1 MYSLC
6 ISKRRNMLL
15 FISVIVL
22 FTIIEP
28 AYLGGIEP
36 LHSLYRICKIGIA
49 ACILLYFIIVK
60 RKTNIYILVVAGFA
74 SVGII
79 STILNK
85 GAIYESFR
93 RGAYMLALA
102 LFMSIVIEIDSRVLL
117 KALSI
122 VLGLYV
128 HINMLT
134 RILYP
139 NGLFV
144 DELVGYKNCWF
155 LGYDNLAAIIIIL
168 AQIVSVFRIVVDQN
182 RAMFW
187 DKSVVISGAVFLF
200 WQQIATGI
208 LAECLFIFILMI
220 MRNPD
225 TRRMVGK
232 AQIFVIGMFALFIFL
247 QFFSIQQPGAIAR
260 LFVKLGKDGTLTWRM
275 LLWQRVWKDISS
287 TWSFWGL
294 GIHDSLDYVSRF
306 GSATVSHFHCNYLQ
320 VLYERGIVGMILLFA
335 MFYYPAHCFDNRKKE
350 YPSMIILGGL
360 AAIMLIWQVEA
371 YFNVTTY
378 FIVALTLLYYS
389 DKIEPSVLAETQK
402 LKCHRRIRLCRRML
416 T

>member
-1 MYSLC
+1 MRN
-6 ISKRRNMLL
+6 ISSHKNILL
-15 FISVIVL
+15 FISVIVF

-28 AYLGGIEP
+28 SYFNRIE
-36 LHSLYRICKIGIA
+36 LLNSLNTMCKIMIS
-49 ACILLYFIIVK
+49 ACVVFCFIVVK
-60 RKTNIYILVVAGFA
+60 RKVNLYILLIAGFELL
-74 SVGII
+74 GMI
-79 STILNK
+79 STIFSGGSIYQCFKK
-85 GAIYESFR
+85 GAYVLI
-93 RGAYMLALA
+93 LA
-102 LFMSIVIEIDSRVLL
+102 LFMSIMIDINSQVLL

-128 HINMLT
+128 HINMIT

-168 AQIVSVFRIVVDQN
+168 AQAVSVFRIVVGQN

-187 DKSVVISGAVFLF
+187 DKSVVIDGAVFLF

-208 LAECLFIFILMI
+208 LAELLFFFILII

-225 TRRMVGK
+225 IRRMVGK
-232 AQIFVIGMFALFIFL
+232 AKIFVIGMFALFIFL
-247 QFFSIQQPGAIAR
+247 QFFSIKQPGAIAR

-294 GIHDSLDYVSRF
+294 GIHDPLDYASRF

-320 VLYERGIVGMILLFA
+320 VLYERGIIGMILLFA

-371 YFNVTTY
+371 YFTVTTY

-389 DKIEPSVLAETQK
+389 DKIEPSALPETQK
-402 LKCHRRIRLCRRML
+402 LKCHRKIRLCRRMF

>member
-1 MYSLC
+1 MRN
-6 ISKRRNMLL
+6 ISRHKNIFL
-15 FISVIVL
+15 FISVIVI

-28 AYLGGIEP
+28 AYFNRIE
-36 LHSLYRICKIGIA
+36 LLNSLNMMCKIMIS
-49 ACILLYFIIVK
+49 ACVVLYFIVVK
-60 RKTNIYILVVAGFA
+60 RKVNLYLLLIAGFELLG
-74 SVGII
+74 VI
-79 STILNK
+79 STIFNEGSIYQCFKK
-85 GAIYESFR
+85 GAYVLI
-93 RGAYMLALA
+93 LA
-102 LFMSIVIEIDSRVLL
+102 LFMSIMIDINSQVLL

-144 DELVGYKNCWF
+144 DELAGYKNCWF

-168 AQIVSVFRIVVDQN
+168 AQTVSVFRIVVDQN

-200 WQQIATGI
+200 WQQIATGM
-208 LAECLFIFILMI
+208 LAECLFFFILMI
-220 MRNPD
+220 MRNSD
-225 TRRMVGK
+225 IRRMVGK

-287 TWSFWGL
+287 RWSFWGL

-320 VLYERGIVGMILLFA
+320 VLYERGIIGMLLLFA
-335 MFYYPAHCFDNRKKE
+335 MFYYPARCFDNRKKE

-371 YFNVTTY
+371 YFTVTTY